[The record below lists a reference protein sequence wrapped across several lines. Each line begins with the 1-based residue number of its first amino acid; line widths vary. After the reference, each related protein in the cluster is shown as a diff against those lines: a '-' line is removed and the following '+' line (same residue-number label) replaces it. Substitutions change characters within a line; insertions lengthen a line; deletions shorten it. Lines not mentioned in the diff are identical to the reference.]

1 VDQQSLELPV
11 LGRSQLL
18 ALTIRDV
25 VLIERLSLNFRP
37 GLCVLTGETGAGKS
51 IMLDALGLALGAR
64 AESGLVRHG
73 AEQASVTAEFEL
85 SGDHPAFAILREQ
98 GLDADDRLVI
108 RRTVSADGR
117 SRAWVNDQ
125 AVGVGLLKRL
135 GEELVEVHG
144 QFETHG
150 LLNPATHC
158 GVLDAYAGLDTK
170 VAQVSA
176 AHRAWRQ
183 VEDAR
188 ANAAAEIARARSEEE
203 YLRHAV
209 AELDTLA
216 PKPGEEAELA
226 ETRAVLMHREKVVDA
241 MNSAFAELSGERG
254 VERSLGSALR
264 TLTRIAE
271 KAGGKLDPA
280 IAALDRAATEAA
292 EGIAALQA
300 ASADMDMDPAA
311 LEKLEERLFALR
323 AASRKH
329 GVDVDALAALRDDM
343 AGRLA
348 MIEDQGDLLARL
360 AREAETAR
368 EAYRKAAEELSKARQ
383 KASGRLDKAVAAELP
398 PLKLE
403 RAKFR
408 TLVEALPEAEWGATG
423 MDRVAFQVA
432 TNPGSPPGALNKIAS
447 GGELARFMLALK
459 VVLAQTST
467 VGTLVFDEVDT
478 GIGGA
483 VAAAVGE
490 RLEKLG
496 HGLQVLVVTHS
507 PQVAAR
513 GSVHLKVQ
521 KSVKGERVSTGVAE
535 LDGDERREEIARM
548 LSGATVTEEAR
559 RAADSLI
566 AGRG

>member
-11 LGRSQLL
+11 LGRSALL

-73 AEQASVTAEFEL
+73 AEQAAVTAEFEL

-98 GLDADDRLVI
+98 GLEADDRLVI

-150 LLNPATHC
+150 LLNPATHR
-158 GVLDAYAGLDTK
+158 GVLDAYAALEAK
-170 VAQVSA
+170 VARVFA

-209 AELDTLA
+209 AELDALA
-216 PKPGEEAELA
+216 PKPGEEEQLA
-226 ETRAVLMHREKVVDA
+226 ETRAVLMHREKVVEA
-241 MNSAFAELSGERG
+241 MNAAYAELSGERG
-254 VERSLGSALR
+254 VERALASALR

-271 KAGGKLDPA
+271 KAGGALDPA

-300 ASADMDMDPAA
+300 ASADVDMDPAA

-329 GVDVDALAALRDDM
+329 GVEVDALASLRDDM

-360 AREAETAR
+360 AKEAEAAR
-368 EAYRKAAEELSKARQ
+368 DGYRKAAEDLSKGRRQ
-383 KASGRLDKAVAAELP
+383 ASGRLDKAVAAELP

-408 TLVEALPEAEWGATG
+408 TLVETLPEAEWGPTG

-459 VVLAQTST
+459 VVLSQTST

-490 RLEKLG
+490 RLETLG

-521 KSVKGERVSTGVAE
+521 KSVKGERVTTGVTE

>member
-1 VDQQSLELPV
+1 MLVTLS
-11 LGRSQLL
+11 
-18 ALTIRDV
+18 IRDV
-25 VLIERLSLNFRP
+25 VLIEKLSLTFRR

-51 IMLDALGLALGAR
+51 ILLDALGLALGAR
-64 AESGLVRHG
+64 ADSGLVRHG
-73 AEQASVTAEFEL
+73 ADQASVTAEFEL
-85 SGDHPAFAILREQ
+85 SGDHPAFAILKEQ
-98 GLDADDRLVI
+98 GLDPDDRLVV

-144 QFETHG
+144 QFDTHG
-150 LLNPATHC
+150 LLNPQTHR
-158 GVLDAYAGLDTK
+158 GVLDAYAKLDIQA
-170 VAQVSA
+170 AQVA
-176 AHRAWRQ
+176 AAYRGWRQ

-188 ANAAAEIARARSEEE
+188 ANAAAEIARARAEEE

-209 AELDTLA
+209 AELDSLN
-216 PKPGEEAELA
+216 PRPGEEEELA
-226 ETRAVLMHREKVVDA
+226 ETRAVLMHREKLVDA
-241 MNSAFAELSGERG
+241 MNAAFAELSGDRG
-254 VERSLGSALR
+254 VERALASASRVLA
-264 TLTRIAE
+264 RIAD
-271 KAGGKLDPA
+271 KAAGKLDAA
-280 IAALDRAATEAA
+280 IDALDRAANEAA
-292 EGIAALQA
+292 EAVAALQA
-300 ASADMDMDPAA
+300 ASADMDLDPAA

-323 AASRKH
+323 AAARKH
-329 GVDVDALAALRDDM
+329 SVDVDGLAALRQDF

-348 MIEDQGDLLARL
+348 LIEDQGDLLARL

-368 EAYRKAAEELSKARQ
+368 AAYRKAADALSAGRRDAAK
-383 KASGRLDKAVAAELP
+383 RLDKAVAAELP

-403 RAKFR
+403 KARFQ
-408 TLVEALPEAEWGATG
+408 TTVEALEEADWGPHG
-423 MDRVAFQVA
+423 IDRVAFQVA
-432 TNPGSPPGALNKIAS
+432 TNPGAPAGALNKIAS

-459 VVLAQTST
+459 VVLAQTGT

-490 RLEKLG
+490 RLAALG
-496 HGLQVLVVTHS
+496 QVRQVLVVTHS

-521 KSVKGERVSTGVAE
+521 KTARRDAVTTGVAE

-548 LSGATVTEEAR
+548 LSGATVTPEAR
-559 RAADSLI
+559 AAADSLI

>member
-150 LLNPATHC
+150 LLNPATHR
-158 GVLDAYAGLDTK
+158 GVLDAYAGLETR

-176 AHRAWRQ
+176 THRAWRQ
-183 VEDAR
+183 VEEAR

-209 AELDTLA
+209 AELDELA
-216 PKPGEEAELA
+216 PKPGEEEELA
-226 ETRAVLMHREKVVDA
+226 ETRAVLMHREKVVEA
-241 MNSAFAELSGERG
+241 MNAAFAELSGERG
-254 VERSLGSALR
+254 VERALASALR

-292 EGIAALQA
+292 EGVAALQA

-323 AASRKH
+323 AAARKH
-329 GVDVDALAALRDDM
+329 GVEVDALAALRDDM

-360 AREAETAR
+360 AKEAEAAR
-368 EAYRKAAEELSKARQ
+368 DAYRKAAEALSKARQ
-383 KASGRLDKAVAAELP
+383 QASGRLDKAVAAELP

-408 TLVEALPEAEWGATG
+408 TLVEPLPEAEWGPTG

-521 KSVKGERVSTGVAE
+521 KSMKGERVTTGVAE